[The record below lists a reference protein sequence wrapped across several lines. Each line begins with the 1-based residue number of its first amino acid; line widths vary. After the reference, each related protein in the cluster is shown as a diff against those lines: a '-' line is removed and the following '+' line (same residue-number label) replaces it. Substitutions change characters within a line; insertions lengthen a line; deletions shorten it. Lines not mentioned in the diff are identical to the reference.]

1 MNPDEM
7 QSTIEQLKQFRQK
20 LYTSIPYGADATIEL
35 LDALS
40 SNTNAKSVVE
50 LSLNPCFRRNYK
62 SIYDSIQHFHQTSHS
77 EPTAEERRIHEQ
89 KLMRLISSY
98 LPEPQH

>member
-1 MNPDEM
+1 MTLAFPKSMNLDEM
-7 QSTIEQLKQFRQK
+7 QSTIEQLKQFRQQ
-20 LYTSIPYGADATIEL
+20 LYTSIPYRADATVEL

-62 SIYDSIQHFHQTSHS
+62 SVYDSIQHFHQPSHS
-77 EPTAEERRIHEQ
+77 EPRTHE
-89 KLMRLISSY
+89 
-98 LPEPQH
+98 